1 MNGAADEERSR
12 AGPGLFRE
20 SEDNMR
26 ILLANM
32 AKMVEDTGGLAKVTS
47 AFANEMKRR
56 QHAVSLVYSDDR
68 QGEFYYPL
76 SPGTPAYDL
85 CHFKGQSIR
94 FPRYLKLKRELLRVF
109 SKQKARTVNN
119 DFAERFLLPNLKQT
133 VEEVK
138 PDVIVAFQPAAS
150 KLLLCDLQLDIP
162 VITMSHGDPEDYFHI
177 YPEKEIP
184 SLEKSAVCQVLLPSF
199 AQHIHNHLPRART
212 VVIGN
217 AIPRYEEQA
226 DLGKVKDRYTI
237 VSVGRLTQN
246 HKRPHLLIE
255 AFARLADRYPEWQ
268 AELWGDVDQRAFYE
282 ELKFMIKSKNL
293 QDRVFLKGTSNEI
306 SKILQQ
312 SDIFAFPSAYEG
324 FGLALGEAMSMGLP
338 AVGYKSCS
346 AVNELILDGVNG
358 FLCEDGPGDLAAKLE
373 RLMGDRELRVRM
385 GRAARDSME
394 QYAPEAIWDAWEKL
408 LETIA
413 AEK

>member
-1 MNGAADEERSR
+1 MESDES
-12 AGPGLFRE
+12 
-20 SEDNMR
+20 MR

-47 AFANEMKRR
+47 AFANEMQRR
-56 QHAVSLVYSDDR
+56 GHTVSLVYSDVRKGD
-68 QGEFYYPL
+68 FYYPL
-76 SPGTPAYDL
+76 NPGIPAYDV

-94 FPRYLKLKRELLRVF
+94 FPWYLKVKRELLRTF

-119 DFAERFLLPNLKQT
+119 DFAERFLLQNLKQT
-133 VEEVK
+133 VEETG
-138 PDVIVAFQPAAS
+138 PDVIVASQPAAS
-150 KLLLCDLQLDIP
+150 KMLLCDLELNVP

-199 AQHIHNHLPRART
+199 AQHIHDHLPRAKT

-217 AIPRYEEQA
+217 AIPQYEEQA
-226 DLGKVKDRYTI
+226 DLAGPKDRYTI
-237 VSVGRLTQN
+237 VSVGRLTKN

-255 AFARLADRYPEWQ
+255 AFAGLADKYPDWQ
-268 AELWGDVDQRAFYE
+268 VELWGDVDQRAFYE

-306 SKILQQ
+306 PKILQR

-346 AVNELILDGVNG
+346 AVNELIQDGVNG
-358 FLCEDGPGDLAAKLE
+358 FLCDEGPEDLAAKLD
-373 RLMGDRELRVRM
+373 RLMGDRALRVRM
-385 GRAARDSME
+385 GQAARESMK

-408 LETIA
+408 LEDIA
-413 AEK
+413 AKK

>member
-1 MNGAADEERSR
+1 MESDES
-12 AGPGLFRE
+12 
-20 SEDNMR
+20 MR

-47 AFANEMKRR
+47 AFANEMQRR
-56 QHAVSLVYSDDR
+56 GHTVSLVYSDVRKGD
-68 QGEFYYPL
+68 FYYPL
-76 SPGTPAYDL
+76 NPGIPAYDV

-94 FPRYLKLKRELLRVF
+94 FPWYLKVKREILRTF

-119 DFAERFLLPNLKQT
+119 DFAERFLLQNLKQT
-133 VEEVK
+133 VEETG
-138 PDVIVAFQPAAS
+138 PDVIVASQPAAS
-150 KLLLCDLQLDIP
+150 KMLLCDLELNVP

-199 AQHIHNHLPRART
+199 AQHIHNHLPQART

-217 AIPRYEEQA
+217 AIPQYEEQA
-226 DLGKVKDRYTI
+226 NLKITKDRYTI
-237 VSVGRLTQN
+237 VSVGRLTKN

-255 AFARLADRYPEWQ
+255 AFAGLADKYPDWQ
-268 AELWGDVDQRAFYE
+268 VELWGDVDQRAFYE
-282 ELKFMIKSKNL
+282 ELKFMIKSKKL

-306 SKILQQ
+306 PKILQR

-346 AVNELILDGVNG
+346 AVNELIQDGVNG
-358 FLCEDGPGDLAAKLE
+358 FLCEEGPEDLAAGLD
-373 RLMGDRELRVRM
+373 RLMGDRALRVRM
-385 GRAARDSME
+385 GQAARESMK

-408 LETIA
+408 LEDVA
-413 AEK
+413 AKK

>member
-1 MNGAADEERSR
+1 MESDES
-12 AGPGLFRE
+12 
-20 SEDNMR
+20 MR

-47 AFANEMKRR
+47 AFANEMQRR
-56 QHAVSLVYSDDR
+56 GHTVSLVYSDVRKGD
-68 QGEFYYPL
+68 FYYPL
-76 SPGTPAYDL
+76 NPGIPAYDV

-94 FPRYLKLKRELLRVF
+94 FPWYLKVKRELLRTF

-119 DFAERFLLPNLKQT
+119 DFAERFLLQNLKQT
-133 VEEVK
+133 VEEVG
-138 PDVIVAFQPAAS
+138 PDVIVASQPAAS
-150 KLLLCDLQLDIP
+150 KMLLCDLELNVP

-177 YPEKEIP
+177 YPKKEIP

-199 AQHIHNHLPRART
+199 ARHIHNHLPQAKT

-217 AIPRYEEQA
+217 AIPQYEEQA
-226 DLGKVKDRYTI
+226 DLAGPKDRYTI
-237 VSVGRLTQN
+237 VSVGRLTKN

-255 AFARLADRYPEWQ
+255 AFAGLADKYPDWQ
-268 AELWGDVDQRAFYE
+268 VELWGDVDQRAFYE
-282 ELKFMIKSKNL
+282 ELKFMIKSKTL

-306 SKILQQ
+306 PKILQR

-346 AVNELILDGVNG
+346 AVNELIQDGVNG
-358 FLCEDGPGDLAAKLE
+358 FLCEEGPEDLAAKLD
-373 RLMGDRELRVRM
+373 RLMGDRALRVRR
-385 GRAARDSME
+385 GQAARESMK

-408 LETIA
+408 LEDVA
-413 AEK
+413 AKK

>member
-1 MNGAADEERSR
+1 MESDES
-12 AGPGLFRE
+12 
-20 SEDNMR
+20 MR

-47 AFANEMKRR
+47 AFANEMQRR
-56 QHAVSLVYSDDR
+56 GHTVSLVYSDVRKGD
-68 QGEFYYPL
+68 FYYPL
-76 SPGTPAYDL
+76 DPGIPAYDV

-94 FPRYLKLKRELLRVF
+94 FPWYLKVKREILRTF

-119 DFAERFLLPNLKQT
+119 DFAERFLLQNLKQT
-133 VEEVK
+133 VEEVG
-138 PDVIVAFQPAAS
+138 PDVIVASQPAAS
-150 KLLLCDLQLDIP
+150 KMLLCDLELNVP

-177 YPEKEIP
+177 YPKKEIP

-199 AQHIHNHLPRART
+199 AQHIHDHLPRAKT

-217 AIPRYEEQA
+217 AIPQYEEQA
-226 DLGKVKDRYTI
+226 DLEQAKERYTI
-237 VSVGRLTQN
+237 VSVGRLTKN

-255 AFARLADRYPEWQ
+255 AFAGLADKYPDWQ
-268 AELWGDVDQRAFYE
+268 VELWGDMDQRAFYE
-282 ELKFMIKSKNL
+282 ELKFMIKSKKL

-306 SKILQQ
+306 PKILQR

-346 AVNELILDGVNG
+346 AVNELIQDGVNG
-358 FLCEDGPGDLAAKLE
+358 FLCEEGPEDLAAKLD
-373 RLMGDRELRVRM
+373 RLMGDRALRVRM
-385 GRAARDSME
+385 GQAARESMK

-408 LETIA
+408 LEDIA
-413 AEK
+413 AKK

>member
-1 MNGAADEERSR
+1 MESDES
-12 AGPGLFRE
+12 
-20 SEDNMR
+20 MR

-47 AFANEMKRR
+47 AFANEMQRR
-56 QHAVSLVYSDDR
+56 GHTVSLVYSDVRKGD
-68 QGEFYYPL
+68 FYYPL
-76 SPGTPAYDL
+76 NPGIPAYDV
-85 CHFKGQSIR
+85 CHFKGQNIR
-94 FPRYLKLKRELLRVF
+94 FPWYLKVKRELLRTF

-119 DFAERFLLPNLKQT
+119 DFAERFLLQNLKQT
-133 VEEVK
+133 VEEAG
-138 PDVIVAFQPAAS
+138 PDVIVASQPAAS
-150 KLLLCDLQLDIP
+150 KMLLCDLELNVP

-199 AQHIHNHLPRART
+199 AQHIHDHLPRAKT

-217 AIPRYEEQA
+217 AIPQYEEQA
-226 DLGKVKDRYTI
+226 DLAGPKDRYTI
-237 VSVGRLTQN
+237 VSVGRLTKN

-255 AFARLADRYPEWQ
+255 AFAGLADKYPDWQ
-268 AELWGDVDQRAFYE
+268 VELWGDVDQRAFYE
-282 ELKFMIKSKNL
+282 ELKFMIKSKKL

-306 SKILQQ
+306 PKILQR

-346 AVNELILDGVNG
+346 AVNELIQDGVNG
-358 FLCEDGPGDLAAKLE
+358 FLCEEGPEDLAAGLD
-373 RLMGDRELRVRM
+373 RLMGDRALRVRM
-385 GRAARDSME
+385 GQAARESMK

-408 LETIA
+408 LEDVA
-413 AEK
+413 AKK

>member
-1 MNGAADEERSR
+1 MESDES
-12 AGPGLFRE
+12 
-20 SEDNMR
+20 MR

-47 AFANEMKRR
+47 AFANEMQRR
-56 QHAVSLVYSDDR
+56 GHTVSLVYSDVRKGD
-68 QGEFYYPL
+68 FYYPL
-76 SPGTPAYDL
+76 NPGIPAYDV

-94 FPRYLKLKRELLRVF
+94 FPWYLKVKREILRTF

-119 DFAERFLLPNLKQT
+119 DFAERFLLQNLKQT
-133 VEEVK
+133 VEETG
-138 PDVIVAFQPAAS
+138 PDVIVASQPAAS
-150 KLLLCDLQLDIP
+150 KMLLCDLELNVP

-199 AQHIHNHLPRART
+199 AQHIHDHLPRAKT

-217 AIPRYEEQA
+217 AIPQYEEQA
-226 DLGKVKDRYTI
+226 DLAGPKDRYTI
-237 VSVGRLTQN
+237 VSVGRLTKN

-255 AFARLADRYPEWQ
+255 AFAGLADKYPDWQ
-268 AELWGDVDQRAFYE
+268 VELWGDVDQRAFYE
-282 ELKFMIKSKNL
+282 ELKFMIKSKKL
-293 QDRVFLKGTSNEI
+293 QDRVFLKGTTNEI
-306 SKILQQ
+306 PKILQR

-346 AVNELILDGVNG
+346 AVNELIQDGVNG
-358 FLCEDGPGDLAAKLE
+358 FLCEEGPEDLAAKLD
-373 RLMGDRELRVRM
+373 RLMGDRALRVRM
-385 GRAARDSME
+385 GQAARESMK

-408 LETIA
+408 LEDVA
-413 AEK
+413 AKK

>member
-1 MNGAADEERSR
+1 MESDES
-12 AGPGLFRE
+12 
-20 SEDNMR
+20 MR

-47 AFANEMKRR
+47 AFANEMQRR
-56 QHAVSLVYSDDR
+56 GHTVSLVYSDVRKGD
-68 QGEFYYPL
+68 FYYPL
-76 SPGTPAYDL
+76 NPGIPAYDV

-94 FPRYLKLKRELLRVF
+94 FPWYLKAKRELLRTF

-119 DFAERFLLPNLKQT
+119 DFAERFLLQHLKQT
-133 VEEVK
+133 VEETG
-138 PDVIVAFQPAAS
+138 PDVIVASQPAAS
-150 KLLLCDLQLDIP
+150 KMLLCDLELNVP

-177 YPEKEIP
+177 YPKKEIP

-199 AQHIHNHLPRART
+199 AQHIHNLLPRART

-226 DLGKVKDRYTI
+226 DLAGPKDSYTI
-237 VSVGRLTQN
+237 VSVGRLTKN

-255 AFARLADRYPEWQ
+255 AFAGLADKYPDWQ
-268 AELWGDVDQRAFYE
+268 VELWGDVDQRAFYE

-306 SKILQQ
+306 PKILQR

-346 AVNELILDGVNG
+346 AVNELIQDGVNG
-358 FLCEDGPGDLAAKLE
+358 FLCEEGPEDLAAKLD
-373 RLMGDRELRVRM
+373 RLMGDRALRVRM
-385 GRAARDSME
+385 GQAARESMK

-408 LETIA
+408 LEDVA
-413 AEK
+413 AKK